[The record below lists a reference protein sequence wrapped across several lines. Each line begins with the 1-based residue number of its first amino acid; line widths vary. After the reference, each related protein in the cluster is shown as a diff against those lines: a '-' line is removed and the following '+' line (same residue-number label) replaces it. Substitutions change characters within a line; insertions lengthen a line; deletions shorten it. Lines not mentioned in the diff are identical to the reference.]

1 MGIINKEKKK
11 IFLEQKQYFQK
22 KWLILILVVRLRSKE
37 GVDVQK
43 EQLNQA
49 NHMYQKKKY
58 PVEAVE
64 DPREQLLKPPKS
76 QRLLPKMEAL
86 EKDEVVHPR
95 KGEQKKR
102 VMALQQLKSKKA
114 KAESEDEEDVEEAE
128 ASEENGAEGASGS
141 DGQ

>member
-64 DPREQLLKPPKS
+64 DPREQLLKPPQS

-86 EKDEVVHPR
+86 EKDEAVHPR

-102 VMALQQLKSKKA
+102 VMALQLKRQKA
-114 KAESEDEEDVEEAE
+114 KRPKL
-128 ASEENGAEGASGS
+128 NLKR
-141 DGQ
+141 